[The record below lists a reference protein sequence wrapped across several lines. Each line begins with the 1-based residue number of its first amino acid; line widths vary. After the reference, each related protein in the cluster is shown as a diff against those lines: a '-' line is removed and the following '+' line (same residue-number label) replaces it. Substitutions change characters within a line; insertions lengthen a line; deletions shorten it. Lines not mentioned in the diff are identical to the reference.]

1 MKLELMVFQ
10 EKIPGWGKLVILDPE
25 LVHPQSSGSILK
37 IF

>member
-10 EKIPGWGKLVILDPE
+10 KKIPGWGKLVILDLE